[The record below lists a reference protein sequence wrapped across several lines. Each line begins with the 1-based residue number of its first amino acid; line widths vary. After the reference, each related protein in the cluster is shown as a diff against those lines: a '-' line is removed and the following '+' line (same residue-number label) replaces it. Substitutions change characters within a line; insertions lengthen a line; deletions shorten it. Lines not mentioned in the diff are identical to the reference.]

1 MKNLIFISIIVG
13 VTFISCSKDEQKAKL
28 QSQEVQVH
36 APYDTTA
43 IDSFSNGAISVDVA
57 EQIRMSSKQYQ
68 DSLQQ
73 IAKQLEDEKKLKEE
87 VDKEKKKLAD
97 EERKKADA
105 EKKASNKSTTENTT
119 HQ

>member
-1 MKNLIFISIIVG
+1 MVG
-13 VTFISCSKDEQKAKL
+13 VTFISCSKEEQNAKL
-28 QSQEVQVH
+28 QSPEVQVH

-57 EQIRMSSKQYQ
+57 ERIRMSSKKYQ

-105 EKKASNKSTTENTT
+105 EKKASNKPTTENTT